1 MINPSSSGSSSI
13 LSRSSAFSRASIEA
27 EDPSFPEPPTG
38 SALPTE
44 GAVPLPA
51 ESPFLSDHGVPDEAM
66 APRPPAA
73 APSGLSQFPP
83 SHPPPAQPPPAAYAA
98 ATKTQAV
105 LRTAVNPGSSN
116 GPPVMARF
124 EADSLS
130 SFPLFAAE
138 QSAESPSNGRGS
150 GAIPRATSSSDLVE
164 RLRSILVT
172 TTDSLQGRLVEQ
184 YLGVVSSEALVPLD
198 TVMEGAERTGRF
210 SRYKTSQQKLKALE
224 QLVIAELKL
233 EAEKL
238 GGNAVVGTQVRVN
251 LDHAVVLIV
260 ATGTAVLVQ

>member
-1 MINPSSSGSSSI
+1 MINPSSSGNSSI
-13 LSRSSAFSRASIEA
+13 LSRSSAFTRSSLGTD
-27 EDPSFPEPPTG
+27 DPSSSEHPASVHPTD
-38 SALPTE
+38 
-44 GAVPLPA
+44 GAVPLPT
-51 ESPFLSDHGVPDEAM
+51 ESPFLSDHGVSDEAV

-73 APSGLSQFPP
+73 TPSGLSQFPP

-116 GPPVMARF
+116 GPPAVARF

-130 SFPLFAAE
+130 SFPLFSAE
-138 QSAESPSNGRGS
+138 QSAESPFNGRGS
-150 GAIPRATSSSDLVE
+150 GAIPRATSSSDLIE

-238 GGNAVVGTQVRVN
+238 GGNAIVGTQVRVT
-251 LDHAVVLIV
+251 LDHAVVLII
-260 ATGTAVLVQ
+260 ATGTAVSVQ